1 MHVLQFNAAMY
12 CMLFLRI
19 NSGYLTGG
27 KASFYAACAA
37 TKSCRVF
44 FSPVCYA
51 AIRHSFRLPAL

>member
-1 MHVLQFNAAMY
+1 MHVLRFSTAIF
-12 CMLFLRI
+12 CMLLLHI
-19 NSGYLTGG
+19 NSGYLAGG

-44 FSPVCYA
+44 FSPVCDA